1 MADAVRQSRAM
12 AGEWVSTGEAA
23 EVLEVSRRE
32 LYRLI
37 DSGEVAARRCGPVLE
52 VFPWEHRRRLR
63 LVR

>member
-1 MADAVRQSRAM
+1 M